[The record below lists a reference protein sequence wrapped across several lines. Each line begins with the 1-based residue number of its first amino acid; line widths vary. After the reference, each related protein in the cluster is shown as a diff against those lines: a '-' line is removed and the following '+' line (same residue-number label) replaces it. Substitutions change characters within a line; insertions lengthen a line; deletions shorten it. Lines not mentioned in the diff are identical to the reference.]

1 MYIVIGR
8 GIAGLAAAWELARAG
23 RGPIT
28 LIGPD
33 EGRNAATTAAV
44 GLSAVK
50 GLEAGHSALMA
61 AKIAG
66 HQMLPGWLAE
76 LEAESGIRIAR
87 RFGGT
92 FGGAIEPWINRTGF
106 EAIHTR
112 VFHRVPPTTPRVEVL
127 DLVALP
133 PELKNLS
140 RVLPQVQGVFRF
152 PHDGWFDPR
161 ATLVALTAA
170 LRTRAVRIQSD
181 SVIRIVPHP
190 DRGVVVEAERGS
202 IRGDDVILAAGWWST
217 QILNNSGCYHAAQ
230 RAFAGETL
238 VADVDDGIPELVA
251 SFGKEN
257 LIRVEGQLLGGSNTY
272 EVAPDGLLG
281 PTPETRAALA
291 SRFAFLAP
299 GLSWPRTL
307 FGVRGRVRDRLPLFG
322 PLLLPGGQRQI
333 TLMTAYYKN
342 GLQLAPHFARLFA
355 TSAPLVPFSPARF
368 SL

>member
-28 LIGPD
+28 VIGPD
-33 EGRNAATTAAV
+33 AGSNAATTAAV

-50 GLEAGHSALMA
+50 GLEAGQSALMA

-76 LEAESGIRIAR
+76 LEAESGVPIAR
-87 RFGGT
+87 RFGGA
-92 FGGAIEPWINRTGF
+92 FGGAIEPWNDRTGF
-106 EAIHTR
+106 EAIYSR

-140 RVLPQVQGVFRF
+140 RVLPQAQGVFRF

-161 ATLVALTAA
+161 ATLVSLTAA
-170 LRTRAVRIQSD
+170 LRLRGVTIQSD
-181 SVIRIVPHP
+181 SVMRVVPHA
-190 DRGVVVEAERGS
+190 DRGVVVETESGPLRS
-202 IRGDDVILAAGWWST
+202 DDVILAAGWWST
-217 QILNNSGCYHAAQ
+217 QILENSGRYHVAQ
-230 RAFAGETL
+230 RGFAGETL
-238 VADVDDGIPELVA
+238 VGDPDDGIPEMVA

-257 LIRVEGQLLGGSNTY
+257 LIRVGDQLVGGSNTY
-272 EVAPDGLLG
+272 EVSLGGPLG
-281 PTPETRAALA
+281 PGVETRAALA

-299 GLSWPRTL
+299 GISWPRTL
-307 FGVRGRVRDRLPLFG
+307 YGIRGRVRDRLPLFG
-322 PLLLPGGQRQI
+322 PLVLPGGDRQI

-342 GLQLAPHFARLFA
+342 GLQLAPYFARLFA